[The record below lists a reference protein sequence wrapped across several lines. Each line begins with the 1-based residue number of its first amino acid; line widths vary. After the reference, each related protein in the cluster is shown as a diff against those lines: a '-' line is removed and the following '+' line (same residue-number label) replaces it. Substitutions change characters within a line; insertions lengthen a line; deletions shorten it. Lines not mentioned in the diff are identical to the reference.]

1 MKVALI
7 SDLTA
12 EELQA
17 YHESA
22 LYKLTCSDY
31 RFCDIH
37 LDYYREYFGEKWK
50 DVSLVVYDK
59 TGFCISLIQFTNG
72 EELSFFGSPTDVFF
86 DESFPAKAKNQ
97 AAGELFVK
105 LEQMVKENGIK
116 TLKFF
121 ENPYLLLKYYEQEG
135 ITFSSKIVYENSI
148 DLSQSED
155 DIKMGV
161 RKSYKSLINW
171 GQKNLDIKVY
181 DESNM
186 TDEVMCEFEDFHVAV
201 AKRHTRSHESW
212 MLQSKAVKQGMG
224 YVVMGYYNSK
234 LVTATLVLNGNKD
247 CYYGVCVND
256 RDLMAQ
262 NLPIGHYGLF
272 KSILLA
278 KEKGFARFNFGDVS
292 NNTDPKVNAIVKYK
306 RGFSN
311 LLHTRIA
318 CQADFVNEENNE

>member
-1 MKVALI
+1 MKVVRI
-7 SDLTA
+7 KELTE

-17 YHESA
+17 YHKSS
-22 LYKLTCSDY
+22 LYDITCSDY

-37 LDYYREYFGEKWK
+37 QEYYKEYFGASWTDE
-50 DVSLVVYDK
+50 SIVVYDK
-59 TGFCISLIQFTNG
+59 SGFYINIIMFSNG
-72 EELSFFGSPTDVFF
+72 EELSFFGSPTDVIF
-86 DESFPAKAKNQ
+86 DDSYPTKTKNQ
-97 AAGELFVK
+97 AFGELFVK
-105 LEQMVKENGIK
+105 LEQIIKEKQIK
-116 TLKFF
+116 TFKFY
-121 ENPYLLLKYYEQEG
+121 ENPYILLRYYEQEG
-135 ITFSSKIVYENSI
+135 VSFSSKIVYECSI

-171 GQKNLDIKVY
+171 GQRNLDIRIY
-181 DESNM
+181 DSSNM
-186 TDEVMCEFEDFHVAV
+186 TDDIMSIFEDFHVAV

-224 YVVMGYYNSK
+224 FVVMGYLNEQ

-256 RDLMAQ
+256 RTLMAQ

-272 KSILLA
+272 KSILLS
-278 KEKGFARFNFGDVS
+278 KEKGFAQFNFGDVS
-292 NNTDPKVNAIVKYK
+292 NNADPKVNDIVKYK

-311 LLHTRIA
+311 LLQTHIA
-318 CQADFVNEENNE
+318 CQVDFIE

>member
-1 MKVALI
+1 MKVVRFSEL
-7 SDLTA
+7 SD

-17 YHESA
+17 YHDST
-22 LYKLTCSDY
+22 LYKLTCADY

-37 LDYYREYFGEKWK
+37 LDYYREYFGEKWT
-50 DVSLVVYDK
+50 DASLVVYDK
-59 TGFCISLIQFTNG
+59 TGFYISLIMFCNG
-72 EELSFFGSPTDVFF
+72 EELSFFGSPTDVIY
-86 DESFPAKAKNQ
+86 DNSFPVKTKIQ
-97 AAGELFVK
+97 AFGELFVK
-105 LEQMVKENGIK
+105 LEQMIKDQNIK
-116 TLKFF
+116 TIKFF
-121 ENPYLLLKYYEQEG
+121 ENPYFLLKYYEQEG
-135 ITFSSKIVYENSI
+135 VTFSSKIVYENSI
-148 DLSQSED
+148 DLSLSED

-171 GQKNLDIKVY
+171 GQKNLDIKIY
-181 DESNM
+181 DSTNM
-186 TDEVMCEFEDFHVAV
+186 TDEVMSEFEDFHVAV

-212 MLQSKAVKQGMG
+212 MLQSKAVQQDMG
-224 YVVMGYYNSK
+224 YVVMGYYNEK

-256 RDLMAQ
+256 RELMAQ

-278 KEKGFARFNFGDVS
+278 KEKGFVKFNFGDVT
-292 NNTDPKVNAIVKYK
+292 NNEDTKVNAIVKYK

-318 CQADFVNEENNE
+318 CRADFNTEVNE

>member
-1 MKVALI
+1 MKVARF
-7 SDLTA
+7 SDLSA
-12 EELQA
+12 EEIQA
-17 YHESA
+17 YHNST
-22 LYKLTCSDY
+22 LYNLTCSDY

-50 DVSLVVYDK
+50 DESLIVYDK
-59 TGFCISLIQFTNG
+59 TGFCISLIMFCNG
-72 EELSFFGSPTDVFF
+72 EELSFFGSPTDVIW
-86 DESFPAKAKNQ
+86 DDSFPAKAKNQ
-97 AAGELFVK
+97 AFGELFVK
-105 LEQMVKENGIK
+105 LEQMIKEMNIK

-121 ENPYLLLKYYEQEG
+121 ENPYFLLKYYEKEDVL
-135 ITFSSKIVYENSI
+135 FSSRIIYENSI

-155 DIKMGV
+155 DIKMAV
-161 RKSYKSLINW
+161 RKSYKSLISW
-171 GQKNLDIKVY
+171 GQKNLEIKIY
-181 DESNM
+181 DSTNM
-186 TDEVMCEFEDFHVAV
+186 TDEIMSEFEDFHVSV

-212 MLQSKAVKQGMG
+212 MLQSKAVQQNMG
-224 YVVMGYYNSK
+224 YVVMGYYNEK
-234 LVTATLVLNGNKD
+234 LVTATLVLNGNRD

-278 KEKGFARFNFGDVS
+278 KEKGFAKFNFGDVS
-292 NNTDPKVNAIVKYK
+292 NNGDPKVNAIVKYK

-318 CQADFVNEENNE
+318 CQVDFNSEVDE